1 MLQGGFLSK
10 TRVCCL
16 GGEDVFQ
23 KEKTA
28 IQRQEKNS
36 NRHVIKC
43 SIKQKFHSV
52 HIGVSDDPASR
63 GSAEARD
70 TRDTP
75 SKQAELEGEWGTK
88 KTEKRE
94 SREHV
99 MTGTAHWWKEVSV
112 PKCRADHLCDFEGC
126 GSWCPKGKA
135 RDWDHTGW
143 ALTVLTMTGSLRVAW
158 IMGGRKVIPEEKNTT
173 LNLGWDSY
181 WQGGQWAS
189 DFCQVA
195 KVSSDGNLLWG

>member
-75 SKQAELEGEWGTK
+75 SKQAELEGE
-88 KTEKRE
+88 
-94 SREHV
+94 
-99 MTGTAHWWKEVSV
+99 
-112 PKCRADHLCDFEGC
+112 
-126 GSWCPKGKA
+126 
-135 RDWDHTGW
+135 
-143 ALTVLTMTGSLRVAW
+143 
-158 IMGGRKVIPEEKNTT
+158 
-173 LNLGWDSY
+173 
-181 WQGGQWAS
+181 
-189 DFCQVA
+189 
-195 KVSSDGNLLWG
+195 